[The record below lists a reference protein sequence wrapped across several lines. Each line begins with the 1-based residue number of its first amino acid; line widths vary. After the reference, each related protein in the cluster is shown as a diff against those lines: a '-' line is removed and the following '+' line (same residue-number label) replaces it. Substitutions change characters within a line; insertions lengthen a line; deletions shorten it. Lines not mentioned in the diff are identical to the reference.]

1 MGTFKRNIGIVGLA
15 WSGKTVFLTS
25 LIHHLQ
31 HHDPDKFAL
40 QSGNSKFPHPAVL
53 KFKRLEL
60 EKLEHSVP
68 AAEANLLEYTIRG
81 FARVKSIFGLKQESR
96 AVTQDAGVQVQV
108 TPDETRHGAEN
119 KNQRG
124 RTAKRFINLSE
135 FDKDVYW
142 AAISD
147 DHIWPAKTRA
157 TSAYRCQFERED
169 WSFTDVDLTFYD
181 FPGERFSDATML
193 GKSYEE
199 WSDAL
204 LKYLELDRTYREL
217 VQEYLSLQNQPDL
230 DSKTLIQ
237 SYNRTL
243 ASLTLHYRPLITPST
258 FILDQFGKAPSTS
271 DVEKMAS
278 EHYSGLSQE
287 TQFAPMSAALR
298 HRLPDVQERFAK
310 HYDAYSLE
318 IPQTSFDLLKRC
330 HRLIV
335 LIDLTNILASNVGR
349 LDDSEAIIENVLRS
363 CVQER
368 SGWGRLRMFLSS
380 ALLPNTWRPAGISRI
395 AFVATKSDM
404 VHPSQV
410 DNLLGLLRG
419 LVKKKIRDYKIRHD
433 YFTCAAI
440 RSTETDDDKLLGHPV
455 YTPEGRRRR
464 APEINDFM
472 AELNPSDVPENWPDS
487 WELGTY
493 FFPEVWPRIPRRK
506 SDPPEQQGL
515 NRIFNYLLDE
525 DWTE

>member
-25 LIHHLQ
+25 LIQHLQ

-40 QSGNSKFPHPAVL
+40 QSGNNKFPKPAVL
-53 KFKRLEL
+53 KFKPLALEN
-60 EKLEHSVP
+60 LEHSVP
-68 AAEANLLEYTIRG
+68 AAEANLLEYTSRG
-81 FARVKSIFGLKQESR
+81 FARVKSIFGRKQESR
-96 AVTQDAGVQVQV
+96 EGAQD
-108 TPDETRHGAEN
+108 PDEAPNEAES
-119 KNQRG
+119 KNQHG
-124 RTAKRFINLSE
+124 RTAKPFINLSE
-135 FDKDVYW
+135 FDKDAYW

-147 DHIWPAKTRA
+147 DHTWPAKTQA

-169 WSFTDVDLTFYD
+169 WSFTDIDLTFYD

-204 LKYLELDRTYREL
+204 LKHLELDRSYRKL
-217 VQEYLSLQNQPDL
+217 AQEYLSLQNQAAL
-230 DSKTLIQ
+230 DSQTLIQ
-237 SYNRTL
+237 TYKRTL
-243 ASLTLHYRPLITPST
+243 ASLILHYRPLITPST
-258 FILDQFGKAPSTS
+258 FILDEFGKVPSPS
-271 DVEKMAS
+271 DDVAKMVS
-278 EHYSGLSQE
+278 ERYSGLSYE

-298 HRLPDVQERFAK
+298 HRLPDVQEMFAK
-310 HYDAYSLE
+310 YYEAYSLA
-318 IPQTSFDLLKRC
+318 IPQTSFHVLKGC
-330 HRLIV
+330 HRLVV
-335 LIDLTNILASNVGR
+335 LIDVTNILASNVGR
-349 LDDSEAIIENVLRS
+349 LDDSEAVIENVLRS

-368 SGWGRLRMFLSS
+368 SGWDQVGMFLSS

-404 VHPSQV
+404 VHPNQV
-410 DNLLGLLRG
+410 DNLLSLLRD

-440 RSTETDDDKLLGHPV
+440 QSTETEGGKLLGHPM
-455 YTPEGRRRR
+455 YTPEGRLRKV
-464 APEINDFM
+464 PQINDLM
-472 AELNPSDVPENWPDS
+472 AELNPSDVPENWPGF
-487 WELGTY
+487 WESGIY

>member
-31 HHDPDKFAL
+31 HHDPDNFAL
-40 QSGNSKFPHPAVL
+40 QSGNNKFPNPAVR
-53 KFKRLEL
+53 KFKQPEW

-68 AAEANLLEYTIRG
+68 AAEANPPEHTISG
-81 FARVKSIFGLKQESR
+81 FSRFKSIFGLKQEPR
-96 AVTQDAGVQVQV
+96 EGTQDVGLQVQV
-108 TPDETRHGAEN
+108 TPDEMPHGAEH
-119 KNQRG
+119 KKRPG
-124 RTAKRFINLSE
+124 RTAKPFMNLSE
-135 FDKDVYW
+135 FDKEAYW
-142 AAISD
+142 AAVYDAHS
-147 DHIWPAKTRA
+147 WPAKTRA
-157 TSAYRCQFERED
+157 MSAYRCQFERED

-181 FPGERFSDATML
+181 FPGERFSDTTML
-193 GKSYEE
+193 GKSYLE

-204 LKYLELDRTYREL
+204 LKHLELDRSYRGL
-217 VQEYLSLQNQPDL
+217 AQEYLSLQNQPDV
-230 DSKTLIQ
+230 DSETLIQ
-237 SYNRTL
+237 AYKRTL
-243 ASLTLHYRPLITPST
+243 ASLTLHYRSLITPST
-258 FILDQFGKAPSTS
+258 FLLDQSGKAPSTS

-278 EHYSGLSQE
+278 ERYSGLSQE

-298 HRLPDVQERFAK
+298 LRLPEVQEVFAK

-330 HRLIV
+330 HRLVV
-335 LIDLTNILASNVGR
+335 LIDVTNILAANVGR

-368 SGWGRLRMFLSS
+368 SSSGRIGRFLAS
-380 ALLPNTWRPAGISRI
+380 ALLPNTWRPVGISRI

-410 DNLLGLLRG
+410 DHLLGLLQD
-419 LVKKKIRDYKIRHD
+419 LVKKKIRDYNILHK

-440 RSTETDDDKLLGHPV
+440 RSTEPDGDRLLGHPV
-455 YTPEGRRRR
+455 YTPEGRRRK
-464 APEINDFM
+464 PPQINDFM
-472 AELNPSDVPENWPDS
+472 AELNPSDVPENWPGF
-487 WELGTY
+487 WESGTY
-493 FFPEVWPRIPRRK
+493 CFPEVWPRIPRRR

-515 NRIFNYLLDE
+515 NRIFDYLLDE
-525 DWTE
+525 NWTE

>member
-40 QSGNSKFPHPAVL
+40 QSGNNKFPHPAVL
-53 KFKRLEL
+53 KYKRLGL
-60 EKLEHSVP
+60 ENLEHSVP
-68 AAEANLLEYTIRG
+68 AAEANLLEYAIRG
-81 FARVKSIFGLKQESR
+81 LAQVKSLFGLKQESR
-96 AVTQDAGVQVQV
+96 EGAEDAGVQVQIP
-108 TPDETRHGAEN
+108 PDEAPNGAES

-124 RTAKRFINLSE
+124 RTAKRFINLSA
-135 FDKDVYW
+135 FDKDAYW

-147 DHIWPAKTRA
+147 EHMWPAKTRA

-181 FPGERFSDATML
+181 FPGERFSDAIML
-193 GKSYEE
+193 GKSYVE

-204 LKYLELDRTYREL
+204 LKYLEVDRSYREL
-217 VQEYLSLQNQPDL
+217 AQEYLSLQNQIGL
-230 DSKTLIQ
+230 DSKMLIQ
-237 SYNRTL
+237 SYKKIL
-243 ASLTLHYRPLITPST
+243 ANLILHYRPLITPST
-258 FILDQFGKAPSTS
+258 FILDEFGKAPSTS

-298 HRLPDVQERFAK
+298 HRLPDVREMFAK

-330 HRLIV
+330 HRLVV
-335 LIDLTNILASNVGR
+335 LIDVTNILASNVGR
-349 LDDSEAIIENVLRS
+349 LNDSEAIIENVLRS

-380 ALLPNTWRPAGISRI
+380 AFLPNTWRPAGISRI

-410 DNLLGLLRG
+410 DNLLSLLRD
-419 LVKKKIRDYKIRHD
+419 LVKKKVRDYGIRHD

-440 RSTETDDDKLLGHPV
+440 RSTEIDGDKLLGHPV
-455 YTPEGRRRR
+455 YTPEGRRRK
-464 APEINDFM
+464 APQINDLM
-472 AELNPSDVPENWPDS
+472 AELNPSDVPENWPDF
-487 WELGTY
+487 WESGTY